1 MSLAARL
8 IAENGVRCY
17 VWKVAQRL
25 TEPLL
30 LDLSLTAKLFVLGY
44 ILQSNFDK
52 YSQLGKKQH

>member
-25 TEPLL
+25 TEQLL
-30 LDLSLTAKLFVLGY
+30 LDLSLTAKLFVLDY
-44 ILQSNFDK
+44 I
-52 YSQLGKKQH
+52 